1 MRLLAR
7 LRRLLGIG
15 PPTRPEKP
23 PIKRHAGG
31 RGRASAARPPRPAV
45 AAQSSTPAPTPA
57 PEPALPAEPDFEQS
71 LTDLAIHR
79 AAERTRGVGHLD
91 DEEKVSVIL
100 EGADEDLL
108 WNIERK
114 IERGRFQL
122 PQLPSTSVA
131 AIELT
136 NHPSA
141 DIIELSQMI
150 STDPL
155 LCSELLKTA
164 NSVLYAAEIPAETLH
179 DAIMRIGMRALRS
192 LIFSVSMRG
201 VILRGHGLSEYA
213 EEVWRQALSL
223 AAIARAIARE
233 VRVEPDKAFMLG
245 LLQDIGKIALLTML
259 REEVRERSE
268 VNPALVGRMFHRFHE
283 RAGAA
288 MAKAWRLPAE
298 LTSVAGCHH
307 AYASNQDF
315 PQAAALA
322 SLAHQLDLYLSLG
335 DAERYRALARSEI
348 MDHLGVPPAGR
359 ARILVLAKEAFDKA
373 LAEHA
378 AQVTAA

>member
-1 MRLLAR
+1 MRILAW
-7 LRRLLGIG
+7 LRWLLGLG
-15 PPTRPEKP
+15 PSTSPVEPTNQRRASGHERPSALRPERA
-23 PIKRHAGG
+23 PIA
-31 RGRASAARPPRPAV
+31 
-45 AAQSSTPAPTPA
+45 TDLFAPK
-57 PEPALPAEPDFEQS
+57 PALPSETSHEN
-71 LTDLAIHR
+71 LTDLAIQR
-79 AAERTRGVGHLD
+79 ATGRAQGVGHLD
-91 DEEKVSVIL
+91 DEGKISVVL

-108 WNIERK
+108 WNIERR

-141 DIIELSQMI
+141 DIVELSQMI
-150 STDPL
+150 SADPL

-164 NSVLYAAEIPAETLH
+164 NSVLYAAEVPAETLH
-179 DAIMRIGMRALRS
+179 DAIMRIGMRALRQ

-223 AAIARAIARE
+223 GAIARAIAKELRT
-233 VRVEPDKAFMLG
+233 EPDKAFMLG
-245 LLQDIGKIALLTML
+245 LLQDIGKVALLTML
-259 REEVRERSE
+259 REEVHDRAT
-268 VNPALVGRMFHRFHE
+268 VTPALVGRMFHRFHE

-288 MAKAWRLPAE
+288 MATAWRLPAE
-298 LTSVAGCHH
+298 LASVAGCHH
-307 AYASNQDF
+307 DYKANQDF

-335 DAERYRALARSEI
+335 DAERYRALARGEI
-348 MDHLGVPPAGR
+348 MDFLGVPAQARG
-359 ARILVLAKEAFDKA
+359 RILVLAKDAFDKA
-373 LAEHA
+373 HAEHA
-378 AQVTAA
+378 AQAAAG